1 MRGESTNI
9 SMVDLKLLQ
18 PFRWRCV
25 ECVIHHERDVREE
38 KQYVYVART
47 SNNGDHGMWTLLLLA
62 ATVRRFA
69 RMLLGLSDHNKT

>member
-47 SNNGDHGMWTLLLLA
+47 SNNGDHGM
-62 ATVRRFA
+62 
-69 RMLLGLSDHNKT
+69 